1 MFARRLT
8 QLRMQKGVSARDMS
22 LSLGQN
28 HGYINSIE
36 SGKTFPTMTNF
47 FYICEY
53 LHITPKEFFDV
64 DANDPE
70 ALRGM
75 VANLKK
81 LDLEE
86 FEALSKI
93 VDGLVK

>member
-1 MFARRLT
+1 
-8 QLRMQKGVSARDMS
+8 
-22 LSLGQN
+22 
-28 HGYINSIE
+28 
-36 SGKTFPTMTNF
+36 MTNF

-70 ALRGM
+70 ALHGM

-81 LDLEE
+81 LDPEE

-93 VDGLVK
+93 VEGLIK

>member
-1 MFARRLT
+1 MFVRRLT

-75 VANLKK
+75 IANLKK
-81 LDLEE
+81 LDPEE
-86 FEALSKI
+86 FDALSKI